1 MMTHDEMIAVIQHH
15 KNGGKV
21 EWAHSGQNDWSCIS
35 TPSWDFNSYDYRV
48 KTRKLVIFAEVSI
61 PSGTILRTSVEPLFH
76 KYDNTTIKK
85 FIEEEAPC

>member
-21 EWAHSGQNDWSCIS
+21 EYKHYDNAVYVDDVH
-35 TPSWDFNSYDYRV
+35 PSWDFSTFNYRP
-48 KTRKLVIFAEVSI
+48 KPEPMVIFAEVSI
-61 PSGTILRTSVEPLFH
+61 LSGKIIRTSAEPIFH

-85 FIEEEAPC
+85 FIEEDTSC